1 MRRWSLFYGGKP
13 VFLGGFSLPT
23 EGCPVD
29 SENGEARQILGG
41 SEEVEIGPDFGL
53 ASNPCPPPAVAAPHQ
68 VTDLAFNLGAVGSV
82 AIEPPRI
89 LLPMA
94 SCGKMSLMRSDEDA
108 ASA

>member
-1 MRRWSLFYGGKP
+1 M
-13 VFLGGFSLPT
+13 
-23 EGCPVD
+23 D
-29 SENGEARQILGG
+29 SENGETRQILGG
-41 SEEVEIGPDFGL
+41 GEEVEVGPDFRL
-53 ASNPCPPPAVAAPHQ
+53 ASNPCPTPPVAPPHQ
-68 VTDLAFNLGAVGSV
+68 VTDLAFDLGAVGSV